1 MVYIFNMVVIVIHI
15 SKVPLTKEYFKEMK
29 MNFIDIIEELK
40 MTRSSLKMKL
50 ILRVVFEFDNDHKKV
65 RTEIFIHNQKIM
77 LENNFNMFVD
87 DLIKSFM
94 KEHSNIDKKTEI
106 QI

>member
-1 MVYIFNMVVIVIHI
+1 MVHIFNMVVIVIHI

-50 ILRVVFEFDNDHKKV
+50 IVGVVF
-65 RTEIFIHNQKIM
+65 
-77 LENNFNMFVD
+77 
-87 DLIKSFM
+87 
-94 KEHSNIDKKTEI
+94 
-106 QI
+106 